1 MDIAP
6 STDTLPPALHP
17 TPAGEPE
24 FLVACLCADW
34 CGTCRDYQ
42 PGFLAIAAAFP
53 QARFVWLDI
62 ENEADTLEELEDM
75 DVENFPTLLI
85 QRRISSSPANTPT
98 DTSTPRP
105 VLFFGVMLPHLQHL
119 QRTLETFVAQTPAE
133 ALDYATRNPERLAW
147 QHSRDLWALLS
158 SSPATTTAE

>member
-6 STDTLPPALHP
+6 STDAPPPALHP
-17 TPAGEPE
+17 TTAGEPE

-34 CGTCRDYQ
+34 CGTCREYQ
-42 PGFLAIAAAFP
+42 PGFLALATAFP

-62 ENEADTLEELEDM
+62 ENDAEALEALEDL

-85 QRRISSSPANTPT
+85 QRRITAESGISQ
-98 DTSTPRP
+98 P

-133 ALDYATRNPERLAW
+133 AADYATRTPERLGW
-147 QHSRDLWALLS
+147 QGHYDLWASL
-158 SSPATTTAE
+158 TADA

>member
-6 STDTLPPALHP
+6 STDTFPPVLQP

-42 PGFLAIAAAFP
+42 PGFLALAATFP

-62 ENEADTLEELEDM
+62 ENEADLLEELEEM

-85 QRRISSSPANTPT
+85 QRRIESNHA
-98 DTSTPRP
+98 STPRP

-119 QRTLETFVAQTPAE
+119 QRTLETFVVQTPAE

-147 QHSRDLWALLS
+147 QHSRDLWALL
-158 SSPATTTAE
+158 PATSATSATNTAD

>member
-6 STDTLPPALHP
+6 STDTLPPALQP

-34 CGTCRDYQ
+34 CGTCREYQ
-42 PGFLAIAAAFP
+42 PGFLALAAQFP

-62 ENEADTLEELEDM
+62 ENDAEALEALEDL

-85 QRRISSSPANTPT
+85 QRRIEMEANL
-98 DTSTPRP
+98 SQP

-147 QHSRDLWALLS
+147 QQSRDLWALL
-158 SSPATTTAE
+158 PATTTAD

>member
-1 MDIAP
+1 MDIARRP
-6 STDTLPPALHP
+6 TDSHLSPPPHAA
-17 TPAGEPE
+17 AGEPE

-42 PGFLAIAAAFP
+42 HGFQDLAAQFP

-62 ENEADTLEELEDM
+62 ENDAALLEDLDDL

-85 QRRISSSPANTPT
+85 QRRTNRTAPGKQITH
-98 DTSTPRP
+98 P

-119 QRTLETFVAQTPAE
+119 QRTLETFIAQPPDE
-133 ALDYATRNPERLAW
+133 AHDYATRNPERLGW
-147 QHSRDLWALLS
+147 QNTRNLWPLLAS
-158 SSPATTTAE
+158 A